1 MEVYSSVFGEKAKIE
16 VIHAGL
22 ECAVIGSKYE
32 NIDMISFGPTIRNP
46 HSPDESMHIT
56 IDKENMGFHGSA
68 AGIFHRKKRKRKKA
82 ARLRRMERLA
92 RKAKAG
98 TRTEK

>member
-46 HSPDESMHIT
+46 HSPDESMHIPSIRKIWDFMVVLLESFT
-56 IDKENMGFHGSA
+56 EKEE
-68 AGIFHRKKRKRKKA
+68 KKKGG
-82 ARLRRMERLA
+82 
-92 RKAKAG
+92 KAKKNGKASKKG
-98 TRTEK
+98 KGRNKN